1 MRDDSHIPFGTRA
14 TVVGFMDTLAEVI
27 LDSAVLGAST
37 LGGRCSQMRGATLPM
52 TYFLNLAPKGNK
64 APSSAAGSKGAGKG
78 RGKALSKQGGKG
90 GGKGKNTSEVSQIQ
104 GTPSD
109 WNGKPQFPHTTAPN
123 NLPAAKAKHFENRKK
138 LIPARKDQKFA
149 PPVPKAVVQYSE
161 TNQYSAVAAPAEG
174 QYDSDG
180 EEIVFVPVSRK
191 KSQSK
196 PRTAHPAQKKLM
208 SPADMVRMQQQAG
221 APVQAAASAAN
232 EPGNMFIKQLAE
244 NLQMPQQMQMPQP
257 GLAGNIAAPPQPLFA
272 MMPPPI
278 PMTGPGMMQPGMMP
292 PPQMQPG
299 MMPMPMPGMSMSFPM
314 PQANSQVK
322 QLAQQHLGKGGG
334 GAAQPQAQP
343 SNPEPKQED
352 EI

>member
-1 MRDDSHIPFGTRA
+1 
-14 TVVGFMDTLAEVI
+14 
-27 LDSAVLGAST
+27 
-37 LGGRCSQMRGATLPM
+37 
-52 TYFLNLAPKGNK
+52 
-64 APSSAAGSKGAGKG
+64 
-78 RGKALSKQGGKG
+78 
-90 GGKGKNTSEVSQIQ
+90 VSQIQ

-123 NLPAAKAKHFENRKK
+123 NLPASKAKHFENRKK

-208 SPADMVRMQQQAG
+208 SPADMVRMQSAYVAKVNLDQKAG
-221 APVQAAASAAN
+221 ARVQAAASAAN

-244 NLQMPQQMQMPQP
+244 NLQMPQMPQMPQQMQMPQP
-257 GLAGNIAAPPQPLFA
+257 GPAGNIAAPPQPLFA

-299 MMPMPMPGMSMSFPM
+299 MMPMPMSGMPMSFPM
-314 PQANSQVK
+314 PQSNNQVK
-322 QLAQQHLGKGGG
+322 QLAQQHLGKGGA
-334 GAAQPQAQP
+334 AAQPQAQP